1 MLKAHNIS
9 FLRLLTVGYISSE
22 TYHAVKEYGTIGNLS
37 VDKLESF
44 SDKVSGSAFIPCPLS

>member
-22 TYHAVKEYGTIGNLS
+22 TYHAVKEYGTIGNFPKEDLDTFPKNS
-37 VDKLESF
+37 S
-44 SDKVSGSAFIPCPLS
+44 IIC